1 MRTSTPAAIVVP
13 VLIALAFVTG
23 PAAAQGQSSAPA
35 DQAVAE
41 QAERAIAN
49 LQPGRIERPSS
60 YAELTDE
67 QRRYVHGV
75 LSGPRTDIP
84 PPMAVMLASP
94 ELGDLVQKAAAY
106 ARFAGAQGASSVPP
120 KLNELAIL
128 MAARMWS
135 GEYVWHV
142 HHDYAVQLGL
152 DAEVVEAVRTG
163 RRPEQMEPDVEAVYR
178 FLDEMITTRQVSDAT
193 LLAAREVLSGDRGVV
208 DLVGTFALYSISSM
222 MVMLDSS
229 PLPEGV
235 EPYLRAP

>member
-1 MRTSTPAAIVVP
+1 MRTSTPAAIVLH
-13 VLIALAFVTG
+13 VLIALALVPG
-23 PAAAQGQSSAPA
+23 LAAAQGQSSPPA

-60 YAELTDE
+60 YVELTDE

-163 RRPEQMEPDVEAVYR
+163 RQPVRMEPDVEAVYR

-193 LLAAREVLSGDRGVV
+193 LLAAREVLGGDRGVV

-222 MVMLDSS
+222 MVMLDAS